1 MLRLRLIFGSSLGAT
16 AIAVYVADAWLSALP
31 PPTGGPVVAGVGLLP
46 WLYRGGLSTAL
57 TLLVTC
63 LAASELCEIARAGGY
78 RPFRWLAMMFAGGMS
93 IGPYLSYHLRTVFQR
108 NDEGW
113 GMMWLA
119 TALALSYLVQ
129 AIRRRTDR
137 ALANT
142 AITIFIIFYTGG
154 LTGFLTKLRMDTYAE
169 AQGIQAAAGVL
180 LVFFTIVVT
189 KFTDI
194 GAFFVGMNLGRNK
207 LIEWLSPKKT
217 WEGFFGGLA
226 TAVVVSLLAGSYL
239 HFSGLA
245 RLPAGW
251 LGYPMGFVVYGVVV
265 GLLSVAGDLCASL
278 LKRDAAI
285 KDSGRLIPGLGGVMD
300 VLDSILLAAPAAWF
314 FWARVMGVGASPA

>member
-16 AIAVYVADAWLSALP
+16 AIAVYLVDAWLSTLT
-31 PPTGGPVVAGVGLLP
+31 PPTAGPTLLGVPLTP
-46 WLYRGGLSTAL
+46 WVYRGGLSTAL

-63 LAASELCEIARAGGY
+63 LAASELCQIARAGDF
-78 RPFRWLAMMFAGGMS
+78 RPFRWLAIIFAGGMS
-93 IGPYLSYHLRTVFQR
+93 VGPYVSYHMRNVFQR

-119 TALALSYLVQ
+119 TALALAYLVQ
-129 AIRRRTDR
+129 ALRRRTER

-169 AQGIQAAAGVL
+169 VQGAQAASGVL
-180 LVFFTIVVT
+180 LVFFTILVT

-194 GAFFVGMNLGRNK
+194 GAFFVGMHLGRNK

-226 TAVVVSLLAGSYL
+226 TAVVASLAAGSYL

-245 RLPAGW
+245 RLPDGW
-251 LGYPMGFVVYGVVV
+251 MGYPVGLLVYGLVV

-278 LKRDAAI
+278 LKRDASL
-285 KDSGRLIPGLGGVMD
+285 KDSGRLIPGMGGVID

-314 FWARVMGVGASPA
+314 FWARVIGVGAQS